1 MADSTLL
8 TVLTVFVGLCAL
20 SMLGQFFALFGLYRK
35 VKEIHQ
41 QSGPL
46 IQKAEVTLES
56 AKATLEESRKQITE
70 ISQKTSKIL
79 DATQAQLEK
88 IDGVV
93 SDASLRAIT
102 QLERVEMVVGD
113 TVDRVQGLISS
124 THSGLV
130 KPLKELNALAS
141 GVRSGF
147 GFLFGG
153 NKRQSVANVTQ
164 DEEMFI

>member
-1 MADSTLL
+1 MADSNLL

-20 SMLGQFFALFGLYRK
+20 SMLGQCFALLGLYRK

-41 QSGPL
+41 QATPL
-46 IQKAEVTLES
+46 IGKAEVTLES
-56 AKATLEESRKQITE
+56 AKATLEESRKQIAE
-70 ISQKTSKIL
+70 ISLKTSKIL
-79 DATQAQLEK
+79 DSTQQQLEK

-93 SDASLRAIT
+93 SEASLRAVT

-113 TVDRVQGLISS
+113 TVDRVQGLIASA
-124 THSGLV
+124 HDGLV
-130 KPLKELNALAS
+130 KPLKELNALAA

-153 NKRQSVANVTQ
+153 SKKQSVVNVTQ

>member
-1 MADSTLL
+1 MADSNLL

-20 SMLGQFFALFGLYRK
+20 SMLGQCFALLGLYRK

-41 QSGPL
+41 QAAPL
-46 IQKAEVTLES
+46 IGKAEVTLES
-56 AKATLEESRKQITE
+56 AKATLEESRKQIAE
-70 ISQKTSKIL
+70 ISLKTSKIL
-79 DATQAQLEK
+79 DSTQQQLEK

-113 TVDRVQGLISS
+113 TVDRVQGLIAS
-124 THSGLV
+124 THDGLV
-130 KPLKELNALAS
+130 KPLKELNALAA

-153 NKRQSVANVTQ
+153 SKKQSVVNVTQ